1 MIAGAGFDS
10 IQVLPSLKDDG
21 NDDDDDDGKDEEIIN
36 IFTFIFRVAAFQAQ
50 AEGWILMSSGI

>member
-36 IFTFIFRVAAFQAQ
+36 ISTLTLSFSGWRHFRPKQKGGF
-50 AEGWILMSSGI
+50 